1 MFISVGNE
9 RRGCYNAG
17 EGDSGIYSGK
27 GVGWRDRQIEPR
39 LLCVQ
44 IRGWVA
50 EALGSEKWRMA
61 SLHGLTVQL
70 FSFTM

>member
-1 MFISVGNE
+1 MK
-9 RRGCYNAG
+9 G
-17 EGDSGIYSGK
+17 EDVIMQVRVIVASTKGREWDGEIGK
-27 GVGWRDRQIEPR
+27 LNLD
-39 LLCVQ
+39 LCVQ

-70 FSFTM
+70 FSFAM